1 MSTSAQ
7 RITLSAGMTAEAM
20 AKITGDA
27 GTSVE
32 SVAGRSLS
40 LS

>member
-1 MSTSAQ
+1 MNASAQ

-20 AKITGDA
+20 AMVTGGA